1 LEFFARQHQLRELIA
16 YVDIH
21 DSIAF
26 GLFQWVASVS
36 TLPLLAKDDQQL
48 LSWLDRMAGL
58 YGGLGRDPRMK
69 PLFEV

>member
-1 LEFFARQHQLRELIA
+1 LQLARGPFLGGA
-16 YVDIH
+16 TPNYADY
-21 DSIAF
+21 IAF

-69 PLFEV
+69 PLFEG